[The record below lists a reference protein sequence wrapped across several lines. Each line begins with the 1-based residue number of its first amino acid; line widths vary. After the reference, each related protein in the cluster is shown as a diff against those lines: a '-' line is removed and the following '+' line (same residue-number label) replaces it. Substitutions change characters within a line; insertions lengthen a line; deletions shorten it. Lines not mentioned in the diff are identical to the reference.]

1 MDAILKLTIMNDK
14 KTCAS
19 KAKKA
24 TCPKTDKYEGVNID
38 RADTDKVTSKLVDQE
53 TRMLNNNPRNSD

>member
-1 MDAILKLTIMNDK
+1 MNDK

-24 TCPKTDKYEGVNID
+24 VCSKNDKYEGVDIN
-38 RADTDKVTSKLVDQE
+38 RADKDKVTSKLVDQE

>member
-1 MDAILKLTIMNDK
+1 MNDK

-19 KAKKA
+19 KAKKS
-24 TCPKTDKYEGVNID
+24 TCTKTDKYEGVNID
-38 RADTDKVTSKLVDQE
+38 RADKDKVTSKLVDQE

>member
-1 MDAILKLTIMNDK
+1 MNDK

-24 TCPKTDKYEGVNID
+24 ACSKSDKYEGVDID
-38 RADTDKVTSKLVDQE
+38 RADKDKVTGKLVDQE

>member
-1 MDAILKLTIMNDK
+1 MDAILKFTIMNDK

-24 TCPKTDKYEGVNID
+24 ACSKTDKYEGVNID
-38 RADTDKVTSKLVDQE
+38 RADKDKVTSKLVDQE

>member
-1 MDAILKLTIMNDK
+1 MDAILKLTIMNYK

-24 TCPKTDKYEGVNID
+24 TCTKADKYEGVDID
-38 RADTDKVTSKLVDQE
+38 RADKDKVTSKLVDQE